1 MKAFATL
8 LDRLTYTP
16 SRLAKLTLMRNYF
29 RSTPDPDRG
38 FALAALSDSLPIR
51 FPLRR
56 VLTEIGAT
64 RFDPE
69 LFRLSRHDVGDTAE
83 TVALI
88 WPTGSAGDDR
98 LRLSDIV
105 TALSDVARAGH
116 ATLLTQWLDQLD
128 AIGRWALLKFLG
140 GAPRVGVS
148 ARLVKQAVADGFD
161 LRNRKLVFHDIE

>member
-29 RSTPDPDRG
+29 RVTPDPDRG
-38 FALAALSDSLPIR
+38 YALAALCDCLPIS

-88 WPTGSAGDDR
+88 WPTGSSSDDS
-98 LRLSDIV
+98 LRLSEIV
-105 TALSDVARAGH
+105 MALSDVSRGGH
-116 ATLLTQWLDQLD
+116 AALLTQWLDQLD
-128 AIGRWALLKFLG
+128 PTGRWALLKFLG

-148 ARLVKQAVADGFD
+148 KVERLGSSRGRRDHQ
-161 LRNRKLVFHDIE
+161 LCTSLHQ